1 MQRIELE
8 AFPDRDERSGG
19 APTVPR
25 LDSDHPQSI
34 RSIDSMTALGN
45 RLGSRVRIM
54 QSMQIPAAGAT
65 PLHARTAAVLQN
77 AECRIHL

>member
-8 AFPDRDERSGG
+8 AFPDRDERSEG

-34 RSIDSMTALGN
+34 DWEI
-45 RLGSRVRIM
+45 GSRVRIM
-54 QSMQIPAAGAT
+54 QFPATLLAI
-65 PLHARTAAVLQN
+65 LFRLF
-77 AECRIHL
+77 EL